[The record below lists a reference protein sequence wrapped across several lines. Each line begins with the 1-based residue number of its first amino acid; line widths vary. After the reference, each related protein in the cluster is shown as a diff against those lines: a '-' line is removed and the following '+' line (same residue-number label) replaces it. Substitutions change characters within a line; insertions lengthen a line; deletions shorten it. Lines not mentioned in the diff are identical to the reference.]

1 MSRVCTIC
9 GKGTTSGQNV
19 PRKGLPRK
27 KGGGGV
33 KIGIRTK
40 RTFKVNLHTKAIQK
54 NGIKKKQYFTKDF
67 LLIIY
72 IIELNQC
79 ETFVLEV

>member
-1 MSRVCTIC
+1 MSRRCEIC
-9 GKGTTSGQNV
+9 NKGTTSGQNV

-40 RTFKVNLHTKAIQK
+40 RTFKANIHTKSLEV
-54 NGIKKKQYFTKDF
+54 NGVKRKVRLCTRCLRTFIKKA
-67 LLIIY
+67 
-72 IIELNQC
+72 E
-79 ETFVLEV
+79 